1 MIIFQRSL
9 AFSRKPLATIGEK
22 PQFFFKIPQISSI
35 RSSIRP
41 KPSLA
46 ESLGKVWSNF
56 CGGIARQFPPLST
69 SASCWKN
76 SIDSSGHLSRSGF
89 HLISQT
95 LGSNF
100 GHRPLIWDFK
110 RARGDI
116 LP

>member
-9 AFSRKPLATIGEK
+9 AFPRKPLATIGEK
-22 PQFFFKIPQISSI
+22 PRFFFKIPQISSI

-46 ESLGKVWSNF
+46 KSLGKVWSNF

-76 SIDSSGHLSRSGF
+76 SIGSSGVRDLLGLPKTKPKPGVQSPCGSGK
-89 HLISQT
+89 SAT
-95 LGSNF
+95 PVSG
-100 GHRPLIWDFK
+100 K
-110 RARGDI
+110 RK
-116 LP
+116 